1 MNENIYLT
9 FDEKSSNKDNDT
21 TNFDIDIDIDISNFL
36 LDEKL
41 VSDDN
46 EDDNFIY
53 YCFYDTNY
61 NVKQLLMICDYYGLK
76 QLKKA
81 NKIVIIH
88 EVIKFEND
96 INNNEIV
103 SKRKKIW
110 FYMEELK
117 KDKFLKKYILF

>member
-21 TNFDIDIDIDISNFL
+21 TNFDIDIDISNFL

>member
-1 MNENIYLT
+1 
-9 FDEKSSNKDNDT
+9 
-21 TNFDIDIDIDISNFL
+21 

-88 EVIKFEND
+88 ELIKFEND

>member
-9 FDEKSSNKDNDT
+9 FDEKLSDKDDDT
-21 TNFDIDIDIDISNFL
+21 TNFDIDISNFL
-36 LDEKL
+36 LDENL
-41 VSDDN
+41 VSNDN

-103 SKRKKIW
+103 IKRKNMW
-110 FYMEELK
+110 YYMEELK
-117 KDKFLKKYILF
+117 KDKFMKKFVLF